1 MDNDSRYFWRRAVEE
16 LSASRRSVTHA
27 ARERHQHF
35 VKLYLGRLA
44 QLGAPMPYSFP
55 EVEAEFSKQSA
66 NRAAE
71 AEAA

>member
-16 LSASRRSVTHA
+16 MTASRRSVTFA

-35 VKLYLGRLA
+35 VRLYLERLA
-44 QLGAPMPYSFP
+44 QLGAPMPFSLP
-55 EVEAEFSKQSA
+55 EVEREFSLRTVPQQP
-66 NRAAE
+66 

>member
-16 LSASRRSVTHA
+16 LSAARRSITPE

-35 VKLYLGRLA
+35 VTLYLGRLA
-44 QLGAPMPYSFP
+44 QLGAPMPFSLP
-55 EVEAEFSKQSA
+55 EVQAEFAGRRHPAQST
-66 NRAAE
+66 